1 MKMGARPRAQTN
13 SAASGAQERASRGDA
28 GKRNK
33 KRRAFFSRGRMDA
46 PGRMSGALMAPLWG
60 ALRPLTNLV
69 NGLNFFKSPQK
80 PKGKGTPHV
89 EYNYINTTR
98 KKTRR

>member
-13 SAASGAQERASRGDA
+13 SAASGAQERTSRGDA

-60 ALRPLTNLV
+60 AFRALTKPTTAKIAPMKKEIRSNFCFRRQQTCILRSLT
-69 NGLNFFKSPQK
+69 SM
-80 PKGKGTPHV
+80 
-89 EYNYINTTR
+89 
-98 KKTRR
+98 